1 MTEPGPER
9 AARPR
14 FSVITVNY
22 NGLGWT
28 KAAVLSVLGQQGPS
42 VEVLVVDNAS
52 KDGSLEELRL
62 LERPGPTPVRLLPQD
77 SNLGFAAACNRG
89 YQASRGDLILLLNN
103 DARLEPGALAAA
115 EAAVARHPEAGSFAL
130 SMRFLDEPSTLNST
144 GLWAFWDGSTV
155 DRDFGKPVSQGPV
168 SEGPVVGPMGGAAL
182 WKREVLEKVGFL
194 EEEFFMYAEDTDQA
208 LRAQRA
214 GFACIHVPD
223 AVVLHKGSVSVNREP
238 RKWALE
244 LLHRNSMRVL
254 ARNFGTPA
262 RWRALMVFAAR
273 VVTGTLRN
281 GGMDGAAR
289 LKALGFGFRHRKEL
303 REQRRAIRA
312 LGPDARVSVWLH
324 LRAPP
329 R

>member
-1 MTEPGPER
+1 MSEQSPQG

-28 KAAVLSVLGQQGPS
+28 KAAVLSVLSQGGPS

-52 KDGSLEELRL
+52 KDGSLEELKA
-62 LERPGPTPVRLLPQD
+62 LEGHGPVRLLPQTA
-77 SNLGFAAACNRG
+77 NIGFAAACNRG
-89 YQASRGDLILLLNN
+89 YEASRGDLILLLNN
-103 DARLEPGALAAA
+103 DAKLEPGALTAA

-130 SMRFLDEPSTLNST
+130 SMRFLDEPSKLNST
-144 GLWAFWDGSTV
+144 GLWVFWDGSTV
-155 DRDFGKPVSQGPV
+155 DRDFGRPVSQGPAT
-168 SEGPVVGPMGGAAL
+168 EEPVVGPMGGAAL
-182 WKREVLEKVGFL
+182 WRREALEKVGFL
-194 EEEFFMYAEDTDQA
+194 EEAFFMYAEDTDQA

-214 GFACIHVPD
+214 GFASVYVPD

-254 ARNFGTPA
+254 SRNFGTPA
-262 RWRALMVFAAR
+262 RWRGLLVFAAR

-281 GGMDGAAR
+281 GPTDGAAR
-289 LKALGFGFRHRKEL
+289 LKALGFGLSHRKQL
-303 REQRRAIRA
+303 AEQRRRIRA
-312 LGPDARVSVWLH
+312 LGPDARVSVWIQ
-324 LRAPP
+324 LRAPS